1 MKSYKDLDVYNE
13 SFDLALKVHQ
23 LSLRLPKHELYE
35 TGSQVRR
42 ASKSISSNIVEGY
55 GRRAY
60 KQDFVK
66 FLTYAEASLLETIS
80 ELETIAALYPELET
94 KEMIHSYEELGKRLY
109 TFTEWVK
116 SNWNTQQKPKT
127 NNL

>member
-1 MKSYKDLDVYNE
+1 MKSYKDFDVYNE
-13 SFDLALKVHQ
+13 SFDLALKVHN
-23 LSLRLPKHELYE
+23 LSLLLPKHELYE

-55 GRRAY
+55 GRNAY

-80 ELETIAALYPELET
+80 ELEMIAALYPEMKT
-94 KEMIHSYEELGKRLY
+94 KEIIQSYEELGKRLY

-116 SNWNTQQKPKT
+116 SNWNTKPKT
-127 NNL
+127 